1 MGSTNRKTTLPMR
14 PSAPVPD
21 NEDSDPTSSSGS
33 SSSES
38 DSEDSEDENESIH
51 HEPKATPAN
60 TSSIP
65 NISGR
70 PKPQIH
76 RMKGNSE
83 LLARLSAFLP
93 QMKSANEELEKDIA
107 AGKDVVMDDE
117 DENKDYIEMNLGL
130 GVLEEKRD
138 KGDASGDEADDE
150 AMGGMESDKKAKAG
164 FDDDILEKLM
174 GGKDLDAEKPSIEE
188 LGQ

>member
-1 MGSTNRKTTLPMR
+1 MR
-14 PSAPVPD
+14 PSAPIPD

-51 HEPKATPAN
+51 HEPKATSAN

-76 RMKGNSE
+76 RMQGNSE

-117 DENKDYIEMNLGL
+117 DENKDYIEM
-130 GVLEEKRD
+130 VCISSMVVRDQSCWMVADFTCLESRTR
-138 KGDASGDEADDE
+138 S
-150 AMGGMESDKKAKAG
+150 
-164 FDDDILEKLM
+164 F
-174 GGKDLDAEKPSIEE
+174 GGKA
-188 LGQ
+188 

>member
-1 MGSTNRKTTLPMR
+1 MR

-117 DENKDYIEMNLGL
+117 DENKDYIEMVCIPY
-130 GVLEEKRD
+130 VLVGSLSCRIV
-138 KGDASGDEADDE
+138 ADLTCL
-150 AMGGMESDKKAKAG
+150 ESWIG
-164 FDDDILEKLM
+164 SF
-174 GGKDLDAEKPSIEE
+174 GGKAS
-188 LGQ
+188 

>member
-1 MGSTNRKTTLPMR
+1 MR
-14 PSAPVPD
+14 PSAPIPN

-33 SSSES
+33 SEES

-51 HEPKATPAN
+51 HEPKATSAN
-60 TSSIP
+60 KSSIP
-65 NISGR
+65 NVSGR

-76 RMKGNSE
+76 KMQGNSE

-138 KGDASGDEADDE
+138 NGGDASGDEADDE
-150 AMGGMESDKKAKAG
+150 AMSGMESGKKAKAG
-164 FDDDILEKLM
+164 FDDDILEQLM
-174 GGKDLDAEKPSIEE
+174 GGKDLDADKPSIEE

>member
-1 MGSTNRKTTLPMR
+1 MR
-14 PSAPVPD
+14 PSVPIPD

-51 HEPKATPAN
+51 HEPKATSAN

-65 NISGR
+65 NISGL

-76 RMKGNSE
+76 KMQGNSE

-93 QMKSANEELEKDIA
+93 QMKSANDQLEKDIA

-117 DENKDYIEMNLGL
+117 DENKDYIEMVCFPCILVRAL
-130 GVLEEKRD
+130 SCWMTADFTCLESRT
-138 KGDASGDEADDE
+138 
-150 AMGGMESDKKAKAG
+150 GG
-164 FDDDILEKLM
+164 F
-174 GGKDLDAEKPSIEE
+174 GGKA
-188 LGQ
+188 

>member
-14 PSAPVPD
+14 PSAPVPE

-76 RMKGNSE
+76 RIQGNSE

-138 KGDASGDEADDE
+138 NGDASGDGAEDE
-150 AMGGMESDKKAKAG
+150 AMGGMEFDKKAKAG

-174 GGKDLDAEKPSIEE
+174 GGKDLDADKPSIEE